1 MKLNF
6 HNTNVAIV
14 DLIDIKYI
22 KYREQSD
29 RKKVGIVIGVRHKR
43 SVEFH

>member
-14 DLIDIKYI
+14 DLIDKNI
-22 KYREQSD
+22 ENNQTE
-29 RKKVGIVIGVRHKR
+29 RKLV
-43 SVEFH
+43 S